1 LQFCGA
7 VMGFFSPFDCATGNG
22 CTPFGAH

>member
-7 VMGFFSPFDCATGNG
+7 VMGFSSPFDCATGNG